1 MWRLALRNLTRNRWR
16 TLLTAGGVA
25 VAVFLLTW
33 TNGLMGAMEAAMVRG
48 ATSVETG
55 QVQVHHPD
63 WVERPGLYDHFE
75 RSDDLLARLDAV
87 DGVAGVSA
95 RIHVYGLVG
104 NEDTSQVASITGVD
118 PAREAEATLAAE
130 SVIEGRW
137 LSDTPADLPG
147 PREAVLGVRL
157 AELLD
162 AEVGDSLVLFVNAA
176 DGSLGNDALTIVG
189 LARTGSAAV
198 DRAGVYMHYDDAA
211 WASALEG
218 RAHDLTIAVADLAQ
232 VDVVADRVAAAVAE
246 WDAAQDEPL
255 GLVVRSWDEILPEL
269 AQMLDMSRGSIWL
282 TYLIIFAIAALG
294 LINTQRMGALER
306 RREFGV
312 LLSIGMRPWRLGSLV
327 LAETVVVAG
336 LGAILGGIAGGGANL
351 WYARNGFDMAA
362 FASSDVDFSVMG
374 IAFTETIAFPWA
386 WDDVLVPMLAVLAM
400 AALCGLVPA
409 RYAVRLNAVSAV
421 AGRS

>member
-33 TNGLMGAMEAAMVRG
+33 TNGLMGAMESAMVRG

-55 QVQVHHPD
+55 QVQIHHPD
-63 WVERPGLYDHFE
+63 WIERPGLYDHFALD
-75 RSDDLLARLDAV
+75 DDLIARLDEV

-95 RIHVYGLVG
+95 RIHVYGLIG

-118 PAREAEATLAAE
+118 PARESSATLAAE
-130 SVIEGRW
+130 SVIDGAW
-137 LSDTPADLPG
+137 LSDEPAELPG
-147 PREAVLGVRL
+147 PREAVIGHRL

-162 AEVGDSLVLFVNAA
+162 AEVGDQLVLFVNAA
-176 DGSLGNDALTIVG
+176 DGSLGNDALTVVG
-189 LARTGSAAV
+189 LVRTGSSAV
-198 DRAGVYMHYDDAA
+198 DRGGVYMHLDDAA

-218 RAHDLTIAVADLAQ
+218 RAHDITLAVADLAE
-232 VDVVADRVAAAVAE
+232 VDAVTDRVAAAVADWE
-246 WDAAQDEPL
+246 STQDEPD
-255 GLVVRSWDEILPEL
+255 GLVVRSWDEVLPEL
-269 AQMLDMSRGSIWL
+269 AQMLDMSRGSIWI

-312 LLSIGMRPWRLGSLV
+312 LLSIGMRPARLGTLV
-327 LAETVVVAG
+327 LLETIVVAG
-336 LGAILGGIAGGGANL
+336 FGAVLGGIAGGGLNL
-351 WYARNGFDMAA
+351 WYVRNGFDMSA

-386 WDDVLVPMLAVLAM
+386 WDDVLVPVVAILVV

-409 RYAVRLNAVSAV
+409 RYAVRLNAVTAV